1 MASNC
6 CARSY
11 LLAIFVLLSQIMLSK
26 CGPVPNGTNPRNA
39 EGQLNAAQ
47 ATPTKPRVLHK
58 IKDKEGITY
67 KLKNDERC
75 KEDIEDL
82 CAKESQAGGNYDL
95 LLCLQ
100 NQIKDDELS
109 DECHQAIWEYKSK
122 LIENPVFETPAI
134 EICKDDWQQID
145 ECKVLQ
151 PKHGELVPCLVEN
164 KNAIKNARCKHVINK
179 LAQILFSDYRL
190 LKNFYKD
197 CAADVKKFKC
207 GRQDAEEEG
216 DLHTQGSTLECLE
229 DNEGNLTDSCRHKV
243 LRVAELQSK
252 DYHMNRALYFACRND
267 RERFCANVEAGN
279 GRVYACLMKKKF
291 HAEMSNECRQKLAT
305 KQKVE
310 SKDYKANFPLLQ
322 SCEKEIQRHS
332 CQPKGGSP
340 AALAH
345 VLLCLEDAIN
355 NGATVSG
362 SCQQH
367 MKELQEELMED
378 YSINPAIVAKCDTEI
393 RTYCGKVEKGGKT
406 LDCLM
411 EKAMEKEGKDNKIE
425 FSDKC
430 YDAIS
435 NLLKETGA
443 GGDFK
448 VDATLRTQC
457 QSAANKLCR
466 DVKNDMGVLSCLME
480 NIEHKDLG
488 GSCRE
493 SLLHLQFFLARDFQ
507 LDESLYRAC
516 KDDAKNLCEN
526 EEIGHPDKDTAPQG
540 MTLACLYRHI
550 LPNMNPDPSKK
561 VSKQCVA
568 EVMRTMHQ
576 RATDVRLMPHI
587 QHSCISDLSKYCGEK
602 IEAGEEIKCLQDNY
616 DQLQSKCQKSIGE
629 FTEEE
634 SEDIDLDKVMVK
646 HCSEMVKEFC
656 SDLLKKNDVDGI
668 LPCLYNNKYD
678 HRMDKKCRA
687 ELDHRELIELKDY
700 QFSSKFKK
708 ACRKDVQTHCIN
720 SKSKPDVIACLS
732 GEVRKAVI
740 GDADH
745 KISQECREQL
755 TIEKLRQAE
764 DIQFDP
770 KLYGACAEDVKKHCA
785 HVHKDGP
792 AAVLECLKQAEGDLS
807 DGCSR
812 KIFEREKEEVANANL
827 DVRLFKICKR
837 MIKKYCENVN
847 PNKVLNCLKKHKRE
861 MAAEDE
867 QECRDLVFTR
877 QKNALKDIALM
888 PGLEKACRRDISK
901 FCEHVTNN
909 DQVIPCLK
917 KNIEDLSGDCEEFVV
932 DLEKEAALDYRLNP
946 ILAKACGQEIDK
958 YCHEI
963 DPGHGE
969 VMECLKEHYKKIENE
984 KCRAEI
990 KEALIEERTDIMA
1003 DPVLHEACA
1012 SSVSK
1017 HCDSVNHGR
1026 GRILQCL
1033 MHALESGKKL
1043 SKECRGVLKSRKEMW
1058 TGFGVAH
1065 PESLTDLASVLSNSP
1080 RKNYFFIVFSCALA
1094 IIFIGGL
1101 ISGRLT
1107 KRITREAKNR

>member
-1 MASNC
+1 
-6 CARSY
+6 
-11 LLAIFVLLSQIMLSK
+11 MLSK

-291 HAEMSNECRQKLAT
+291 HAEMSNE
-305 KQKVE
+305 
-310 SKDYKANFPLLQ
+310 
-322 SCEKEIQRHS
+322 
-332 CQPKGGSP
+332 
-340 AALAH
+340 
-345 VLLCLEDAIN
+345 
-355 NGATVSG
+355 
-362 SCQQH
+362 H

-656 SDLLKKNDVDGI
+656 S
-668 LPCLYNNKYD
+668 
-678 HRMDKKCRA
+678 
-687 ELDHRELIELKDY
+687 IELKDY

-984 KCRAEI
+984 KCRA
-990 KEALIEERTDIMA
+990 
-1003 DPVLHEACA
+1003 
-1012 SSVSK
+1012 VSDNHDQRLRS
-1017 HCDSVNHGR
+1017 HCTH
-1026 GRILQCL
+1026 
-1033 MHALESGKKL
+1033 
-1043 SKECRGVLKSRKEMW
+1043 
-1058 TGFGVAH
+1058 
-1065 PESLTDLASVLSNSP
+1065 
-1080 RKNYFFIVFSCALA
+1080 
-1094 IIFIGGL
+1094 
-1101 ISGRLT
+1101 
-1107 KRITREAKNR
+1107 